1 MKQMKKSWKVYV
13 ETENRKKSPQHKRNW
28 QNFFGVVL
36 RNVGKVAII
45 DGDTKELVSIVE
57 T

>member
-28 QNFFGVVL
+28 QNFFGFVL
-36 RNVGKVAII
+36 RDVGKVAIMTEI
-45 DGDTKELVSIVE
+45 QKSLSA
-57 T
+57 

>member
-1 MKQMKKSWKVYV
+1 MEQMKKSWKVYV
-13 ETENRKKSPQHKRNW
+13 EPEKRPKSPRHKRNW

-36 RNVGKVAII
+36 RDIGKVAII
-45 DGDTKELVSIVE
+45 DGNTKELVSIVE